1 MIGAKVIY
9 DTGNNWNCWAVIVF
23 SYGSYIECYLP
34 SKPTKKQLRKIK
46 KDFIRIMKLDEQ
58 ES

>member
-1 MIGAKVIY
+1 MIGTKVIY

-23 SYGSYIECYLP
+23 SYGRYIECYHP

-46 KDFIRIMKLDEQ
+46 KDSIRIMKLDD
-58 ES
+58 